1 MKKRP
6 ISITILASGYLVVG
20 TVGFAVHF
28 RAILARQAFQYAD
41 ALTELTELIAIVC
54 GVFML
59 QGRNWARW
67 LALAWIAVHVA
78 ISFFSSPHFF
88 SAMQK
93 VAIHGL
99 FLALIAYFLFRPNAR
114 SYFQHQEVVGS

>member
-1 MKKRP
+1 MTSTTLPFKIPDRTSSQKNL
-6 ISITILASGYLVVG
+6 SL
-20 TVGFAVHF
+20 
-28 RAILARQAFQYAD
+28 D
-41 ALTELTELIAIVC
+41 ELSRIVC

-59 QGRNWARW
+59 QGRNWARY
-67 LALAWIAVHVA
+67 LALAWIGGHVA

-88 SAMQK
+88 SALQK

-114 SYFQHQEVVGS
+114 SYFQHREVVGS

>member
-6 ISITILASGYLVVG
+6 ISITILASVYLVVG
-20 TVGFAVHF
+20 TVGFAVHL
-28 RAILARQAFQYAD
+28 REILARQAFQYD
-41 ALTELTELIAIVC
+41 VALIELTELIAMVC
-54 GVFML
+54 GVFLL
-59 QGRNWARW
+59 QGRSWGRW
-67 LALAWIAVHVA
+67 LALAWIGGHVA

-88 SAMQK
+88 SALQK

-114 SYFQHQEVVGS
+114 SYFQHREVVGS

>member
-6 ISITILASGYLVVG
+6 ISITILASVYLVVG
-20 TVGFAVHF
+20 TVGFAVHL
-28 RAILARQAFQYAD
+28 REILARQAFQYDD
-41 ALTELTELIAIVC
+41 ALIELTELIAIVC

-59 QGRNWARW
+59 QGRNWGRW
-67 LALAWIAVHVA
+67 LALAWIGGHVA

-88 SAMQK
+88 SALQK